1 MSALEEEKIFYIF
14 TTGIADT
21 NEPNSYLDQWLRFY
35 RRKLINQIKK
45 TGRFDKIQII
55 HYDCLYLCNPKT
67 SQEIKDEFS
76 LLLTMER
83 IVDGIK
89 VDEYILFEKFPD
101 LDYLNPLN
109 HIILDFAHIYQHTLT
124 RDGFFIS
131 KTDDG
136 NINKNPLSERLRVTG
151 KNIVYFGYIGS
162 SDKRAVVD
170 AVRDQIVNVP
180 DEKFISF
187 KRDNSVSTI
196 MDTLLID
203 RYQVTDPIE
212 YPFNDYCLLKAA
224 DFCFTSY
231 EKINKQTYDYEFIQR
246 FTIRVMKNYLGSR
259 ENLDIN
265 SLITNLL
272 TSPISIKSGSA
283 MAKSGSAMAVGKKR
297 PREDDALDNFFM
309 YFL

>member
-1 MSALEEEKIFYIF
+1 M
-14 TTGIADT
+14 
-21 NEPNSYLDQWLRFY
+21 
-35 RRKLINQIKK
+35 
-45 TGRFDKIQII
+45 
-55 HYDCLYLCNPKT
+55 
-67 SQEIKDEFS
+67 
-76 LLLTMER
+76 
-83 IVDGIK
+83 
-89 VDEYILFEKFPD
+89 
-101 LDYLNPLN
+101 
-109 HIILDFAHIYQHTLT
+109 T

-170 AVRDQIVNVP
+170 AVREQIMNVP

-203 RYQVTDPIE
+203 RYQVTNPIE

-224 DFCFTSY
+224 DFCFKSY
-231 EKINKQTYDYEFIQR
+231 ENINKQIYDYEFIQQ
-246 FTIRVMKNYLGSR
+246 FTIRVMKNYLGS

-272 TSPISIKSGSA
+272 TSPISI
-283 MAKSGSAMAVGKKR
+283 KSGSAMAVGKKR